1 MFTPGTGRE
10 PLNPAERSR
19 LEEAYFDMR
28 RRAKLQPGS
37 GLGENVGERSAITPD
52 VTIRALKLSR
62 GKDARAAAQ
71 ELAKFVHR
79 TKMVPVSPRVL
90 QRFYN
95 AQTAHDVVLK
105 RVVPTLTSKH
115 EHWGES
121 EPLVGCQTF
130 ASTMAALLRATEHL
144 SKEDPGII
152 KGKISDVKV
161 VRTISEWSRDPKTG
175 NVLGMPH
182 TIVQFKIDGGEHYA
196 DPFGSGAFL
205 GGRLVAGQ
213 ADLKPEIASRIAQLR
228 KQGDWREAHDV
239 TAFGT
244 NTFREFLDECHSKGA
259 DIAKN
264 FDLADFTIK

>member
-1 MFTPGTGRE
+1 MFTPRTGRE
-10 PLNPAERSR
+10 PLKPAERGR

-28 RRAKLQPGS
+28 KRANPHGMELTD
-37 GLGENVGERSAITPD
+37 NVGERSAITPD
-52 VTIRALKLSR
+52 VMIEARRLSK
-62 GKDARAAAQ
+62 GKDARRAAQ
-71 ELAKFVHR
+71 ELANFVHR

-105 RVVPTLTSKH
+105 RVVPTLTNKN
-115 EHWGES
+115 EHWGQS
-121 EPLVGCQTF
+121 EPLVGCQTL

-144 SKEDPGII
+144 SREDPNII

-196 DPFGSGAFL
+196 DPFGEGKFL
-205 GGRLVAGQ
+205 GGRLVAAQG
-213 ADLKPEIASRIAQLR
+213 DLKPDIVGRIAQLK